1 MTPSYTTSTDNTNT
15 IQTYEQKPLQVFSP
29 KSPKE
34 EEEEVIDDTKLSKKA
49 SLLKKK
55 IVQRKNKNSILKLEL
70 NDLIENL
77 QLLKKQYDMISNAF
91 GSGIKP
97 TNCELPSIPDSTLDI
112 TDVNLTVEDST
123 SYNRNNNDNDNNNKP
138 ALTIKNEISG
148 YYFKRTGTMLYAD
161 DEESGLIDGN
171 AFTAKKRKTI
181 PTSISNQQDDSNNNI
196 FMSNINLIT
205 DNILNTMP
213 TTVPLK
219 NNNTSDVALN
229 LMTIQDVLQ
238 QPDIQPMNS
247 VMGFNE
253 NNTYNNLLFN
263 ERNNSTSNFDF
274 FLENNE
280 NINLDDDVNMDFL
293 NF

>member
-34 EEEEVIDDTKLSKKA
+34 EEVIDGTKLSKKA

-97 TNCELPSIPDSTLDI
+97 TNGELPIIPDSILDI
-112 TDVNLTVEDST
+112 TDVNLTVKDST
-123 SYNRNNNDNDNNNKP
+123 SHNSNNNDNENNNKQP
-138 ALTIKNEISG
+138 ALTIKNEIPG

-161 DEESGLIDGN
+161 DEDSGLIDGN
-171 AFTAKKRKTI
+171 AFTAKKRKTTS
-181 PTSISNQQDDSNNNI
+181 TSISNQQDGSNNNI
-196 FMSNINLIT
+196 FMNNINLIT

-219 NNNTSDVALN
+219 NNNASDVGLN

-238 QPDIQPMNS
+238 QPDIQPMSS
-247 VMGFNE
+247 VIGFNE